1 MANKPVHVNEYV
13 KDDGTYVR
21 EHYRG
26 LPSSGGG
33 DGILEG
39 ETPAQT
45 SGEDIPFKLRP
56 AEETSAQTLFG
67 GVAENAEM
75 TFDPVVEAVMQSL
88 YNLIFEAGFQPEN
101 QADKKNTAF
110 QTSGLTQAAKSIG
123 AETGNIVAKSLNA
136 TSDAL
141 NTAELIRKYHEVMP
155 SGALTGFEP
164 QLDDAVLRMIE
175 AQEEA
180 EKSAQSTLQ
189 KLISTKDK
197 TEYANLYHTYQ
208 QQREQNRL
216 TKPLVTG
223 IEYSV
228 RNRNYEDTVTHL
240 KEYQNMQKSNL
251 ENWTRLP
258 AFVTPNLYDTV
269 ESKDL
274 QKVIQE
280 VLMLTFNNVNWSINN
295 HQVTNKT
302 MALKAMLDGF
312 KVAQKENPLF
322 KTIFES
328 ILRGG
333 LHEHPYIQK
342 IGITKRMNRYGK
354 ENAYDA
360 NELWKAAAY
369 NFKQSDAYIK
379 QNGYLLEST
388 SYLEPD
394 VRDFVR
400 NKLEQQLGR
409 REAKGI
415 LFKPDSTLSQAVTQS
430 VELENFIKGNI
441 PKLLSG
447 HSINSSVYLGSTTNL
462 KLALGHVD
470 IYNARIDMDGNFR
483 ALIIDTYDFNKAD
496 PDWRVEIAQN
506 VQRNGLITNFYTIN
520 IIVIPYT
527 ALEKIM
533 RR

>member
-33 DGILEG
+33 DWILEG

-110 QTSGLTQAAKSIG
+110 QPSGLAQSAKSIG
-123 AETGNIVAKSLNA
+123 TETGNFVAKSLNA

-141 NTAELIRKYHEVMP
+141 NTVELIRKYHEVMP
-155 SGALTGFEP
+155 SNALTGFEP
-164 QLDDAVLRMIE
+164 QLDDAVLRMAE

-208 QQREQNRL
+208 QQRAQNRL

-228 RNRNYEDTVTHL
+228 RNRNYEDTVTNL
-240 KEYQNMQKSNL
+240 KKYQNMQSKILAAFIESQSYLNVGFNINHKSLAVLNTL
-251 ENWTRLP
+251 LQIIIDDRE
-258 AFVTPNLYDTV
+258 
-269 ESKDL
+269 KMKL
-274 QKVIQE
+274 QKQPAKQIQD
-280 VLMLTFNNVNWSINN
+280 I
-295 HQVTNKT
+295 
-302 MALKAMLDGF
+302 ALKLLARTEGHNRPFL
-312 KVAQKENPLF
+312 E
-322 KTIFES
+322 
-328 ILRGG
+328 
-333 LHEHPYIQK
+333 K
-342 IGITKRMNRYGK
+342 IAITATMEFYGK
-354 ENAYDA
+354 NDAYDA

-379 QNGYLLEST
+379 KNGYLLEST

-430 VELENFIKGNI
+430 VELENFIKENI

-447 HSINSSVYLGSTTNL
+447 HSINSSLYLGSTTNL

-470 IYNARIDMDGNFR
+470 IYNARIDRDGNFR
-483 ALIIDTYDFNKAD
+483 ALIIDTYDFNEKED
-496 PDWRVEIAQN
+496 VKVETA
-506 VQRNGLITNFYTIN
+506 RNIQEYGLITNFYTIN
-520 IIVIPYT
+520 IIVVPKSQLYYFIY
-527 ALEKIM
+527 KKY
-533 RR
+533 

>member
-33 DGILEG
+33 DWILEG
-39 ETPAQT
+39 ETLAQT

-101 QADKKNTAF
+101 QADKKNTEF
-110 QTSGLTQAAKSIG
+110 QHSGLAQSAKSIG
-123 AETGNIVAKSLNA
+123 TETGNIVAKSLNA

-141 NTAELIRKYHEVMP
+141 NTVELIRKYHEVIP
-155 SGALTGFEP
+155 SNALTGFEP
-164 QLDDAVLRMIE
+164 QLDDAVLRMAE

-228 RNRNYEDTVTHL
+228 RNRNYEDMADFL
-240 KEYQNMQKSNL
+240 IKL
-251 ENWTRLP
+251 I
-258 AFVTPNLYDTV
+258 DT
-269 ESKDL
+269 
-274 QKVIQE
+274 
-280 VLMLTFNNVNWSINN
+280 
-295 HQVTNKT
+295 
-302 MALKAMLDGF
+302 
-312 KVAQKENPLF
+312 QKEMLL
-322 KTIFES
+322 K
-328 ILRGG
+328 
-333 LHEHPYIQK
+333 HPYTFMLGATTQLNK
-342 IGITKRMNRYGK
+342 YAVAGITKGK
-354 ENAYDA
+354 RIRLDKRTVLHDFPEDEKRLISLGIKIEAIKEKAYDA

-369 NFKQSDAYIK
+369 DFKQSDEYIK
-379 QNGYLLEST
+379 QNGYLLNST
-388 SYLEPD
+388 SALPQD
-394 VRDFVR
+394 MRNFVR
-400 NKLEQQLGR
+400 NKLEQQIGR

-415 LFKPDSTLSQAVTQS
+415 LFKPDSTLSQDIVHGT
-430 VELENFIKGNI
+430 ELKSFVRKNLQ
-441 PKLLSG
+441 KLLNHQIVNGSA
-447 HSINSSVYLGSTTNL
+447 YFGSTTNL
-462 KLALGHVD
+462 KLALGHAD
-470 IYNARIDMDGNFR
+470 IYNAQIDAEGNFR
-483 ALIIDTYDFNKAD
+483 AFVIDTYDFNKDDDNWA
-496 PDWRVEIAQN
+496 VEWAHN
-506 VQRNGLITNFYTIN
+506 VQENGLITNFYTIN
-520 IIVIPYT
+520 TIVIPKEELYNFIF
-527 ALEKIM
+527 L
-533 RR
+533 